1 MPTQE
6 QLVALQAFGT
16 ATIHEAQGQMGA
28 MASHIKPLDPSRRL
42 VGRALTVDCYPCDNL
57 MIHYAITQAQPGD
70 VLIIDAKGFTEGG
83 PWGDIL
89 TLAAHKA
96 GIKGLVIDGM
106 VRDAETIIEFGF
118 PVFSKGLSIKAT
130 NKAQPGRV
138 NVPVICGGV
147 TVNPGD
153 IIVGDRDGIVVVSP
167 ERVAEVIEASQARE
181 DKEDRMRQ
189 QLEQG
194 KTTLELLNLDPVLE
208 RIGVR

>member
-6 QLVALQAFGT
+6 QLESLKAFGT

-28 MASHIKPLDPSRRL
+28 MASYLKPLDPSLKL

-57 MIHYAITQAQPGD
+57 MIHYAVTQARPGD
-70 VLIIDAKGFTEGG
+70 VLVVDAKGFTEGG

-89 TLAAHKA
+89 TLAAQKA

-106 VRDAETIIEFGF
+106 VRDADTIIEFGF

-138 NVPVICGGV
+138 NVPVNCGGV
-147 TVNPGD
+147 HVRPGD
-153 IIVGDRDGIVVVSP
+153 IIVGDRDGLVVVDP
-167 ERVAEVIEASQARE
+167 ERIVEIIDSSQARE
-181 DKEDRMRQ
+181 DKEEHLRQ

-194 KTTLELLNLDPVLE
+194 RTTVELLDLDPVLQ
-208 RIGVR
+208 RLGVS

>member
-6 QLVALQAFGT
+6 QLAALKAFGT
-16 ATIHEAQGQMGA
+16 ATIHEAQGQVGA
-28 MASHIKPLDPSRRL
+28 MASCLKPLDPTLRL

-70 VLIIDAKGFTEGG
+70 VLVIDAKGFTEGG

-89 TLAAHKA
+89 TLAAQQA
-96 GIKGLVIDGM
+96 GIQGLVIDGM
-106 VRDAETIIEFGF
+106 VRDADTILESAF

-138 NVPVICGGV
+138 NVPITCGGV
-147 TVNPGD
+147 PVRPGD
-153 IIVGDRDGIVVVSP
+153 IIVGDRDGLVVVDP
-167 ERVAEVIEASQARE
+167 ERVAEVIAASQARE
-181 DKEDRMRQ
+181 DKEEHMRQ

-194 KTTLELLNLDPVLE
+194 RNTLELLDLDPVLA
-208 RIGVR
+208 RLGVR

>member
-6 QLVALQAFGT
+6 QLATLKSFGT
-16 ATIHEAQGQMGA
+16 ATIHEAQGQVGA
-28 MASHIKPLDPSRRL
+28 MSSCIKPLEPARRL
-42 VGRALTVDCYPCDNL
+42 IGRALTVDCYPADNL

-70 VLIIDAKGFTEGG
+70 VLVIDAKGFTEGG

-89 TLAAHKA
+89 TLAAQKA
-96 GIKGLVIDGM
+96 GIHGLVIDGM

-147 TVNPGD
+147 AVKPGD
-153 IIVGDRDGIVVVSP
+153 IVVGDRDGVVVVDP
-167 ERVAEVIEASQARE
+167 ERISEVIDASRARE
-181 DKEDRMRQ
+181 DKEESIRQ

-194 KTTLELLNLDPVLE
+194 KTTVELLNLAPVLQ
-208 RIGVR
+208 RLGVR